1 MQDPQENTPGAALE
15 LQPGAAAEQAYE
27 QSWLVWLA
35 KVRIL
40 ILTFLLGIELAV
52 TNLTASPIN
61 RRQFVVVIGFC
72 YAVSALLAYV
82 ASQWRNS
89 LTHTWL
95 QILTD
100 LGMATMLVYATGA
113 FDSPFYFLYPL
124 IIINASILLS
134 RRWAMMIAVLAFIL
148 HAGMLELSSLDWLFG
163 TNPPS
168 RSTLISL
175 QATLVIEFVGY
186 MAIAYLASRLT
197 TRLRQVDVEL
207 KDKSGALEDLQAQ
220 HEHIIQSISSGLITT
235 DVAGHIMLVN
245 PAAEGL
251 LERSA
256 SEVLGQQIA
265 SLFLDRLPA
274 PTHNSAH
281 SEVRA
286 SCPRGRRRQKTF
298 RITATVLT
306 VPGRG
311 AVGYVYNFD
320 DLTEIR
326 RLEREVRLS
335 DRLAAVGRMAAAIA
349 HEIRNPLSSIAGSV
363 RVLSDVAVLNE
374 EEKMLV
380 NIVNRESER
389 LNDIISNFLSYT
401 REKQY
406 EFVYVNLVPVLDETL
421 KLLENRLPSLD
432 RSSES
437 AAHAPIQI
445 VRKFEI
451 SEAYTIADSDRL
463 KQVFWN
469 ISENAVRAMP
479 DGGTLT
485 VTVRAN
491 DNHFIVT
498 FNDTGKGMPKNQIE
512 KIFEPFQSEFDGG
525 TGLGLAIVY
534 QIVQAHDAKISVRSG
549 PGEGADFILQ
559 FKRAADESSESDN
572 QDGSELLVAAAAA
585 GSGKVIHG

>member
-1 MQDPQENTPGAALE
+1 MQDSQENTSGAALE
-15 LQPGAAAEQAYE
+15 TKRGAAAEQAYE

-52 TNLTASPIN
+52 ANLTATPIN
-61 RRQFVVVIGFC
+61 RRQFVVVIAFC
-72 YAVSALLAYV
+72 YAVSAVLAYI
-82 ASQWRNS
+82 AAQWRNS
-89 LTHTWL
+89 ITHTWL

-100 LGMATMLVYATGA
+100 LGMATVLVYATGA

-124 IIINASILLS
+124 IIINASILFS
-134 RRWAMMIAVLAFIL
+134 RRWALMIAVLAFIL
-148 HAGMLELSSLDWLFG
+148 HAGMLELCSLDWLIG

-168 RSTLISL
+168 HSTLISL

-235 DVAGHIMLVN
+235 DVAGHITLVN
-245 PAAEGL
+245 PAAESL
-251 LERSA
+251 LERFG
-256 SEVLGQQIA
+256 SEVLGKQVA
-265 SLFLDRLPA
+265 SLFLDRLPS
-274 PTHNSAH
+274 PTNNSAH

-286 SCPRGRRRQKTF
+286 SCPRGPRRQKTF
-298 RITATVLT
+298 RITGTLLT

-374 EEKMLV
+374 EEKTLV
-380 NIVNRESER
+380 SIVNRESER

-406 EFVYVNLVPVLDETL
+406 EFVYVNLVPVVDETL

-432 RSSES
+432 RST
-437 AAHAPIQI
+437 ATHTPIQI
-445 VRKFEI
+445 VRRFEI

-469 ISENAVRAMP
+469 IAENAIRAMP
-479 DGGTLT
+479 EGGTLT
-485 VTVRAN
+485 VTVRAS
-491 DNHFIVT
+491 DSHFIVT
-498 FNDTGKGMPKNQIE
+498 FNDTGRGMPKNQIE

-559 FKRAADESSESDN
+559 FKRAADDSSESDK
-572 QDGSELLVAAAAA
+572 QDASKLLVAAAVA

>member
-1 MQDPQENTPGAALE
+1 MQDSLEIKPDAALDTE
-15 LQPGAAAEQAYE
+15 TSAVAEPAYE
-27 QSWLVWLA
+27 QSWLAWLA

-52 TNLTASPIN
+52 TNLTATPIN
-61 RRQFVVVIGFC
+61 RRQFVVVIAFC
-72 YAVSALLAYV
+72 YAVSAFMAYI
-82 ASQWRNS
+82 AAQWRNS
-89 LTHTWL
+89 VMHTWM

-100 LGMATMLVYATGA
+100 LAMATILVYATGA

-134 RRWAMMIAVLAFIL
+134 RRWALMIAVLAFIL
-148 HAGMLELSSLDWLFG
+148 HAGMLELSSLDWLIG
-163 TNPPS
+163 NNPPS
-168 RSTLISL
+168 RSALISL
-175 QATLVIEFVGY
+175 QATLVIDFVAY
-186 MAIAYLASRLT
+186 MAIAYLASRLS

-235 DVAGHIMLVN
+235 DTAGHISLVN
-245 PAAEGL
+245 PAAEVL
-251 LERSA
+251 LERFA
-256 SEVLGQQIA
+256 SEVLGKQIA
-265 SLFLDRLPA
+265 SLFLDRLPS
-274 PTHNSAH
+274 PTNNSAH

-298 RITATVLT
+298 RITATLLT

-320 DLTEIR
+320 DLTEMR

-363 RVLSDVAVLNE
+363 RVLSDVAVLND

-389 LNDIISNFLSYT
+389 LNNIISNFLSYT

-432 RSSES
+432 RSADEETRPPV
-437 AAHAPIQI
+437 HI
-445 VRKFEI
+445 VRRFEI
-451 SEAYTIADSDRL
+451 EEAYTLADSDRL

-479 DGGTLT
+479 QGGTLT
-485 VTVRAN
+485 VTVRASES
-491 DNHFIVT
+491 HFIVT

-512 KIFEPFQSEFDGG
+512 KIFEPFQSDFDGG

-534 QIVQAHDAKISVRSG
+534 QIIQAHDAKISVRSG

-559 FKRAADESSESDN
+559 FKRAADESTECEK
-572 QDGSELLVAAAAA
+572 QETPELLVATAVA

>member
-1 MQDPQENTPGAALE
+1 MQQFEDNPGVAMDRGASIAPQP
-15 LQPGAAAEQAYE
+15 AYE
-27 QSWLVWLA
+27 HSWLIWLA

-52 TNLTASPIN
+52 INFTSTSIN
-61 RRQFVVVIGFC
+61 RRQFVAAIAFC
-72 YAVSALLAYV
+72 YAISAFLVYV
-82 ASQWRNS
+82 ASQLRDSVSHRWV
-89 LTHTWL
+89 
-95 QILTD
+95 QIATD
-100 LGMATMLVYATGA
+100 LGMATLLVYATGA

-134 RRWAMMIAVLAFIL
+134 RRWALLVAVSAFIL
-148 HAGMLELSSLDWLFG
+148 HATILELSSLDWILHSDSQ
-163 TNPPS
+163 S
-168 RSTLISL
+168 RSALISL
-175 QATLVIEFVGY
+175 QATLVINFVAY
-186 MAIAYLASRLT
+186 MAIAYLASRLS

-207 KDKSGALEDLQAQ
+207 KDASGALQDLQAQ

-235 DVAGHIMLVN
+235 DIAGHVTLVN
-245 PAAEGL
+245 PAAELL
-251 LERSA
+251 LERYA
-256 SEVLGQQIA
+256 SELVGKQIA
-265 SLFLDRLPA
+265 ALFLDRLPA
-274 PTHNSAH
+274 PTSSSAH

-298 RITATVLT
+298 RMTATSLT

-311 AVGYVYNFD
+311 AVGFVYNFD
-320 DLTEIR
+320 DLTEMR

-363 RVLSDVAVLNE
+363 RVLSDVAVLND

-389 LNDIISNFLSYT
+389 LNTIISNFLSYT

-406 EFVYVNLVPVLDETL
+406 EFVYVNLVPVLEETL

-432 RSSES
+432 RRTDN
-437 AAHAPIQI
+437 ADRPQI
-445 VRKFEI
+445 SLVRKFEI
-451 SEAYTIADSDRL
+451 SEAYTLADADRL

-469 ISENAVRAMP
+469 IAENAVRAMP

-485 VTVRAN
+485 VTVRATES
-491 DNHFIVT
+491 HFVVS
-498 FNDTGKGMPKNQIE
+498 FNDTGKGMPKNQID
-512 KIFEPFQSEFDGG
+512 KIFEPFQSDFDGG

-559 FKRAADESSESDN
+559 FKRAADESGTEEKEGD
-572 QDGSELLVAAAAA
+572 DIAVLAAT
-585 GSGKVIHG
+585 GGKALHG

>member
-1 MQDPQENTPGAALE
+1 
-15 LQPGAAAEQAYE
+15 
-27 QSWLVWLA
+27 
-35 KVRIL
+35 
-40 ILTFLLGIELAV
+40 
-52 TNLTASPIN
+52 
-61 RRQFVVVIGFC
+61 
-72 YAVSALLAYV
+72 
-82 ASQWRNS
+82 
-89 LTHTWL
+89 
-95 QILTD
+95 
-100 LGMATMLVYATGA
+100 
-113 FDSPFYFLYPL
+113 
-124 IIINASILLS
+124 
-134 RRWAMMIAVLAFIL
+134 
-148 HAGMLELSSLDWLFG
+148 LSSLDWLFG

-175 QATLVIEFVGY
+175 QATLVFEFVGY

-235 DVAGHIMLVN
+235 DVAGHITLVN

-251 LERSA
+251 LERFA

-265 SLFLDRLPA
+265 SLFLDRVPS
-274 PTHNSAH
+274 PTNSSAH

-311 AVGYVYNFD
+311 PVGYVYNFD

-406 EFVYVNLVPVLDETL
+406 EFVYVNLIPVLDETL

-432 RSSES
+432 RSSDAS
-437 AAHAPIQI
+437 HAPIQI

-479 DGGTLT
+479 EGGTLT

-491 DNHFIVT
+491 DSHFVVT
-498 FNDTGKGMPKNQIE
+498 FNDTGRGMPKNQIE

-534 QIVQAHDAKISVRSG
+534 QIIQAHDAKISVRSG

-559 FKRAADESSESDN
+559 FKRAADENAESDK
-572 QDGSELLVAAAAA
+572 QDSSELLVAAAAT
-585 GSGKVIHG
+585 GSGKAIHG

>member
-1 MQDPQENTPGAALE
+1 MQDSQEKTDGMALNPGE
-15 LQPGAAAEQAYE
+15 GAAAEQGYE
-27 QSWLVWLA
+27 QSWLSWLA

-52 TNLTASPIN
+52 TNLTTTPIN
-61 RRQFVVVIGFC
+61 RRQFVVVIAFC
-72 YAVSALLAYV
+72 YAVSALLAYI
-82 ASQWRNS
+82 AAQWRNS
-89 LTHTWL
+89 ITHTWL

-100 LGMATMLVYATGA
+100 LSMATMLVYATGA

-134 RRWAMMIAVLAFIL
+134 RRWALMIAVLAFIL
-148 HAGMLELSSLDWLFG
+148 HAGMLELSSLDWLLG
-163 TNPPS
+163 TS
-168 RSTLISL
+168 SQARSSQIAL
-175 QATLVIEFVGY
+175 QATLVIDFVAY

-207 KDKSGALEDLQAQ
+207 KDKSGALVDLQAQ

-235 DVAGHIMLVN
+235 DTEGHITLVN
-245 PAAEGL
+245 PAAEVL
-251 LERSA
+251 LERFA
-256 SEVLGQQIA
+256 SEVLGKQIA

-274 PTHNSAH
+274 PTSSSAH

-298 RITATVLT
+298 RLTATLLT

-320 DLTEIR
+320 DLTEMR

-421 KLLENRLPSLD
+421 RLLENRLPSLD
-432 RSSES
+432 RTSELVQ
-437 AAHAPIQI
+437 APIQI
-445 VRKFEI
+445 VRRFEVA
-451 SEAYTIADSDRL
+451 EAYTVADADRL

-469 ISENAVRAMP
+469 IAENAVRAMP
-479 DGGTLT
+479 DGGILT
-485 VTVRAN
+485 VTVRSSET
-491 DNHFIVT
+491 HFIVT
-498 FNDTGKGMPKNQIE
+498 FNDNGKGMPKNQIE
-512 KIFEPFQSEFDGG
+512 KIFEPFQSDFDGG

-559 FKRAADESSESDN
+559 FKRAADESSDSDN
-572 QDGSELLVAAAAA
+572 YETQEPLVTATVV
-585 GSGKVIHG
+585 GSGKAIHG

>member
-1 MQDPQENTPGAALE
+1 MQDSQENTSGAAPE
-15 LQPGAAAEQAYE
+15 SKQGAAAEQAYE

-52 TNLTASPIN
+52 SNLTATPIN
-61 RRQFVVVIGFC
+61 RRQFVVVIAFC
-72 YAVSALLAYV
+72 YAVSAVLAYI
-82 ASQWRNS
+82 AAQWRNS
-89 LTHTWL
+89 LMHTWL

-134 RRWAMMIAVLAFIL
+134 RRWSLMIAVLAFIL

-163 TNPPS
+163 TSPPS

-197 TRLRQVDVEL
+197 TRMRQVDVEL

-235 DVAGHIMLVN
+235 DVAGHITLVN
-245 PAAEGL
+245 PAAEVL
-251 LERSA
+251 LERFA
-256 SEVLGQQIA
+256 SEVLGKQIA
-265 SLFLDRLPA
+265 SLFLDRVPS
-274 PTHNSAH
+274 PTNSSAH

-363 RVLSDVAVLNE
+363 RVLSDVAVLND

-432 RSSES
+432 RSSD
-437 AAHAPIQI
+437 ANHAPIQI
-445 VRKFEI
+445 LRKFEI

-491 DNHFIVT
+491 DSHFVVT

-559 FKRAADESSESDN
+559 FKRAADESSESDK
-572 QDGSELLVAAAAA
+572 QDGSELLVAAGAA